1 MPRATNENLDAT
13 VKFLSAPLALLLLEI
28 RVLAQA
34 EACTSCKVNMPPT
47 LPKLHAPC
55 TRDLTAAGRM
65 HVLPKIIR
73 VTYIH
78 VGAFEKHPW
87 VAGHMRRPWARA
99 DHFASLLRRILPL
112 SLDPRRSIIVI
123 VSPSVPEVQRSR
135 RAAAQVDDR
144 ARVCQRYLLQRIRQ
158 SLTCCAAQRPHGPA
172 LIKS

>member
-55 TRDLTAAGRM
+55 TRELTAAGRM

-73 VTYIH
+73 QGHLYPRWCIRKAPMGSWTY
-78 VGAFEKHPW
+78 
-87 VAGHMRRPWARA
+87 
-99 DHFASLLRRILPL
+99 
-112 SLDPRRSIIVI
+112 
-123 VSPSVPEVQRSR
+123 
-135 RAAAQVDDR
+135 AAAMGTCRSLCEPPPKNTATQPGSTKIYHR
-144 ARVCQRYLLQRIRQ
+144 HCQSQRTR
-158 SLTCCAAQRPHGPA
+158 SSKVAAGGGA
-172 LIKS
+172 G